1 MNHESS
7 RVTQRGQMSESTR
20 RRRDVTVA
28 DVAREARVAKATA
41 ARALGGYGAVSDDVR
56 ERVLSAAENLDY
68 HPNGLARSMN
78 TGRSNTIGVIVGDIE
93 NPYFGLAMRGIS
105 DTARASGYDVILSNT
120 GENLDVEIEAAR
132 VFVEKRVDGVIVAPA
147 SFTRTQHLDN
157 LRKSGRPL
165 VLLDRHVDNLDVDV
179 VEVEIRA
186 AAYAATQH
194 LVDSGHRKIAFIS
207 SLELRSTPY
216 RRGDVLDVS
225 SVAGRVDG
233 ILQALEEGGIEN
245 PETLLRFGAQ
255 QGDEART
262 ITRQLLAADESP
274 TAIIASDSLIAMSVL
289 AELRALG
296 LSVPDDIS
304 FIMFDDFEWTTL
316 ISPPISVI
324 SQPVYEVGVAAAN
337 QVIARIEGRASGA
350 RVQRF
355 PAEFIHRESVS
366 VPRGAAMEPLSAT

>member
-1 MNHESS
+1 
-7 RVTQRGQMSESTR
+7 MSESTR

-56 ERVLSAAENLDY
+56 ERVLVAAENLDY

-186 AAYAATQH
+186 AAYAAAQH
-194 LVDSGHRKIAFIS
+194 LVDSGHRRIAFIS

-233 ILQALEEGGIEN
+233 ILQALEEGGIEH
-245 PETLLRFGAQ
+245 PEALLRFGAQ
-255 QGDEART
+255 QGDEARA
-262 ITRQLLAADESP
+262 ITRELLAADEGP

-296 LSVPDDIS
+296 LRVPEDIS

-316 ISPPISVI
+316 ISPPVSVI
-324 SQPVYEVGVAAAN
+324 SQPVYEVGVAAAK
-337 QVIARIEGRASGA
+337 QLIARIEGRASGA
-350 RVQRF
+350 RIQRF

-366 VPRGAAMEPLSAT
+366 LPRGAAMEPLSAT